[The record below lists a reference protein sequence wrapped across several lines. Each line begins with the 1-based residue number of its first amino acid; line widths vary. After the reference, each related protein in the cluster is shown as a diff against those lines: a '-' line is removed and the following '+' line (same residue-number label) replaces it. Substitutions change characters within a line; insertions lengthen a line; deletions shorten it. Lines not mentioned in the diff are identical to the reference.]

1 MTNSDISSQMKNDL
15 REQNLN
21 FSKIYDE
28 DIVCQIRIS
37 ILSDDAT
44 RRRKWLVKFSES
56 KQKCLLRLETLSE
69 KFVESLNALTSFAE
83 L

>member
-1 MTNSDISSQMKNDL
+1 MIEKFAFDFETSSLTNSDISFQMKNDL

-37 ILSDDAT
+37 ILSDNAT
-44 RRRKWLVKFSES
+44 RRRK
-56 KQKCLLRLETLSE
+56 
-69 KFVESLNALTSFAE
+69 
-83 L
+83 

>member
-1 MTNSDISSQMKNDL
+1 MKNDL

-44 RRRKWLVKFSES
+44 RRRKWLAKFSES
-56 KQKCLLRLETLSE
+56 KQKCLLRLETLPE